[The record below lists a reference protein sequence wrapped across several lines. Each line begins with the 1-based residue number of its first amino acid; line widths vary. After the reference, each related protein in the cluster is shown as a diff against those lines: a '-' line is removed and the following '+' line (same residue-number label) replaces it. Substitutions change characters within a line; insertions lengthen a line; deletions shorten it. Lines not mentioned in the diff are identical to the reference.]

1 MKRYKIISLIVLAA
15 LAGCAKMET
24 VSAPEQEVAFVVAN
38 YANRTTAVS
47 VTDEFTTF
55 SSKAFLHAE
64 GVDGTQMFFGESG
77 ETITWHPSD
86 HEWTPSHPYY
96 WPKSENSYINFVSW
110 HASAGIVPTTVTETS
125 FVVTRT
131 VEANDEL
138 LIADEAWRYVE
149 NTTTY
154 NFNDAAPGVP
164 TLFHHL
170 LSRVR
175 VNMTATPLTDNG
187 MTYEVTLQNA
197 HFEGIYQTGSLS
209 LTNSDPNASGPSTKA
224 WTPANINNSTYLW
237 TAVSGSNTGN
247 IAFPD
252 TDITIGTTPTAIQ
265 PVRSFLPQA
274 LGDGIKM
281 VLTYT
286 VTTKSNGTVTS
297 EESDVTA
304 TLVLNTFKNSSNQAI
319 TQWVPNK
326 IYTYNIVIDPRG
338 NEILL
343 NPTLVDSEW
352 GNIDISATVE

>member
-1 MKRYKIISLIVLAA
+1 MKGYKIISLIVLAA

-38 YANRTTAVS
+38 YANRTKTES
-47 VTDEFTTF
+47 VTNEFTSF
-55 SSKAFLHAE
+55 SSKGYLYAE
-64 GVDGTQMFFGESG
+64 GVEGAQNFFGTAG
-77 ETITWHPSD
+77 ETITYDGTSTWN
-86 HEWTPSHPYY
+86 PSHPYY
-96 WPKSENSYINFVSW
+96 WPKGSTSYINFVSW
-110 HASAGIVPTTVTETS
+110 Y
-125 FVVTRT
+125 
-131 VEANDEL
+131 ANDGSNAIDPDTVSETTFEIRNHTVGANDNI
-138 LIADEAWRYVE
+138 LIADEAWRQ
-149 NTTTY
+149 TTNLNEYYTT
-154 NFNDAAPGVP
+154 GVP

-175 VNMTATPLTDNG
+175 VNMKATLLTDPDLANV
-187 MTYEVTLQNA
+187 TYEVTLQDA
-197 HFEGIYQTGSLS
+197 HFEGIYQTGSLK
-209 LTNSDPNASGPSTKA
+209 LTNSDLNTTGTKA
-224 WTPANINNSTYLW
+224 WTSANNNSTYLW
-237 TAVSGSNTGN
+237 TAVSGSNTDN

-297 EESDVTA
+297 EESNVPA
-304 TLVLNTFKNSSNQAI
+304 TLVLNTFRNSSNNQTI

-343 NPTLVDSEW
+343 NPTLESDW
-352 GNIDISATVE
+352 GINDISATVE